1 MLRIMIHIE
10 RLLLIHDC
18 VIIPKV
24 GGFVLQKLPA
34 VYGREDHSFSPAKK
48 EIVFNPTLQHNDG
61 LLIESYMKLYEADFG
76 KAQCMLDEDT
86 EMLKQAL
93 QKKTRIPLGGIG
105 SFYPGEEGKVIFT
118 PSSSAPFSIS
128 SYGLDTFRF
137 PTLESLKN
145 TKNKSVATEESKPK
159 RKDIFYIP
167 VNTTLFRTVVASA
180 AAVALFLLIST
191 PVKNVNQASYTASFI
206 PTDVIYMRP
215 DISVSSPIVAEQTVS
230 PGNEEIDAASDQP
243 AVTPALKVVTTSTK
257 AESSPAVHETP
268 AANAKYYHIV
278 IASLP
283 SINQANKFV
292 SRMDKNRFAQA
303 GIVERDGKI
312 RIYAAKFTDKT
323 QAEKYL
329 SDMRQSNSY
338 KDAWMFIS
346 R

>member
-34 VYGREDHSFSPAKK
+34 VYRREDHSFSPAKK

-61 LLIESYMKLYEADFG
+61 LLIESYMKLYGADFG

-86 EMLKQAL
+86 EMLKQAF
-93 QKKTRIPLGGIG
+93 QKKTKIPLGAIG

-118 PSSSAPFSIS
+118 PSTSAPFSIS

-145 TKNKSVATEESKPK
+145 TKNKSVAAEESKPK

-206 PTDVIYMRP
+206 PADVIYMRP
-215 DISVSSPIVAEQTVS
+215 DISVSSPVAEQRVS
-230 PGNEEIDAASDQP
+230 PGNEEIEAASDQP

-257 AESSPAVHETP
+257 AESSPAVQETP